1 LFPRIE
7 NTEKNKEKDKVSAKN
22 PIKEEKIKMDNDNVK
37 LESDIKPQ
45 IKYDDFAKLD
55 LRVARVIAAKKVE
68 KADKLLELRVDLGQE
83 QRTIV
88 AGVAQHYQPEDLL
101 GKKIVILANLEPTK
115 IRGIVSE
122 GMLLAAS
129 DDQALEVLVLDKE
142 VSPGGK
148 VK

>member
-1 LFPRIE
+1 ME
-7 NTEKNKEKDKVSAKN
+7 ETKTVSEGKA
-22 PIKEEKIKMDNDNVK
+22 
-37 LESDIKPQ
+37 Q

-68 KADKLLELRVDLGQE
+68 KTDKLLELRVDLGQE

-88 AGVAQHYQPEDLL
+88 AGVAGHYQPEDLL
-101 GKKIVILANLEPTK
+101 GKKVVLLANLEPTK

-129 DDQALEVLVLDKE
+129 DEESLEVLILSKE
-142 VSPGGK
+142 VGLGGK